1 MTALVLGA
9 TGMTGKELVKQLL
22 NDDNFSQ
29 VVLFVRRT
37 SGESHPKLT
46 EHIVNFDMAHQWQ
59 HLVKGDVLFSCMG
72 TTLRKAGSKAAQFK
86 IDYHYQYKT
95 AKAAAANGVKKYVLI
110 SAAGA
115 STKSS
120 FFYSRMKGEL
130 DEAVQK
136 LKFKSVTILR
146 PGQLYGNREENRK
159 AELFAVK
166 IMFALNRLGILKKY
180 RPLHANSLAKAMINA
195 SKKEGNMVYTMHQVH
210 ELAYEKS

>member
-1 MTALVLGA
+1 MIAIVLGA

-22 NDDNFSQ
+22 NDNYFSQ
-29 VVLFVRRT
+29 VVLFVRRS
-37 SGESHPKLT
+37 SGEIHPKLT

-72 TTLRKAGSKAAQFK
+72 TTLHKAGNKAAQFK
-86 IDYHYQYKT
+86 IDYHYQYET
-95 AKAAAANGVKKYVLI
+95 ARAAATNGVKKYVLI
-110 SAAGA
+110 SSAGA
-115 STKSS
+115 STKSA

-136 LKFKSVTILR
+136 LKFKSITILR

-180 RPLHANSLAKAMINA
+180 RPLHACSLAKAMINA
-195 SKKEGNMVYTMHQVH
+195 SKKEGNMIYTMHQVH
-210 ELAYEKS
+210 ELAYEKL